1 MKLLPTRLRKLLAVG
16 AAGSLMF
23 MAPMPASAEVATSPS
38 GPCGAMAAAV
48 VEESGVAPADV
59 SYDFVCTEAIVTV
72 EITSP
77 DGTVS
82 SLTEETAD
90 VASTLPPS
98 SLAEARAVTCT
109 IIDVPTR
116 TIVSELQVNIDACV
130 LYGQENDPQNGSW
143 LRSTKVEWTAY
154 PGYPSVQNQLRLIS
168 TEASTGDVWLFGTLT
183 LQKQN
188 GVGIPIDRTSATFD
202 IRSGNPPIPSAY
214 LTGADTWGSH
224 AVRMD
229 DLSITDFDYQFSAQI
244 ADPTLFT
251 PRFHCDTN
259 VERCYYPN
267 GEEAGL

>member
-1 MKLLPTRLRKLLAVG
+1 MKLLPTRFRKLLAIG

-23 MAPMPASAEVATSPS
+23 MAPMPASAEVATSTS

-90 VASTLPPS
+90 VA
-98 SLAEARAVTCT
+98 
-109 IIDVPTR
+109 
-116 TIVSELQVNIDACV
+116 
-130 LYGQENDPQNGSW
+130 
-143 LRSTKVEWTAY
+143 
-154 PGYPSVQNQLRLIS
+154 
-168 TEASTGDVWLFGTLT
+168 
-183 LQKQN
+183 
-188 GVGIPIDRTSATFD
+188 
-202 IRSGNPPIPSAY
+202 
-214 LTGADTWGSH
+214 
-224 AVRMD
+224 VRMD